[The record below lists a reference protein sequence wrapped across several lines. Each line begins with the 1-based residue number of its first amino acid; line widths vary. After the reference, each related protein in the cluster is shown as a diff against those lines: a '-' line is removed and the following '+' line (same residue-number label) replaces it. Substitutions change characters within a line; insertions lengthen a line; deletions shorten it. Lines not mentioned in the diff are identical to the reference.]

1 MKFDTFYQTGWT
13 FFPQIV
19 KNGSD
24 INDLTYSRDIV
35 ESLRILFTTLPGERI
50 AHPLY
55 GCDLIQYM
63 FKPINNS
70 LISSIRNTVQTAI
83 ELYETRIIILEIDIK
98 VNEDVDHR
106 LDIEIIY
113 LLSTTSSRYNMTIP
127 FYIMEGLAL

>member
-50 AHPLY
+50 AHPSY

-70 LISSIRNTVQTAI
+70 LISSMRNTVQTAI
-83 ELYETRIIILEIDIK
+83 DLYETRIIILEIDIK
-98 VNEDVDHR
+98 VNEEVDHR

>member
-1 MKFDTFYQTGWT
+1 MKFDTFYQTGWP

-19 KNGSD
+19 ANGSRVS
-24 INDLTYSRDIV
+24 DLIYSQDIV
-35 ESLRILFTTLPGERI
+35 ESLKILFTTLPGERI

-70 LISSIRNTVQTAI
+70 LISDIQNTVRTAI
-83 ELYETRIIILEIDIK
+83 ELYEVRIIIVDIVVK
-98 VNEDVDHR
+98 VNDEIDHR
-106 LDIEIIY
+106 LDIDIMY
-113 LLSTTSSRYNMTIP
+113 LLSATSSRYNMTIP